1 MTVQADTLTQYF
13 IGTLLTRLFH
23 EIDYHL
29 RMERISRGES
39 RIQERRWMLTSEC

>member
-39 RIQERRWMLTSEC
+39 RIQELRETLDADF